1 MENKSTSKAN
11 ILINM
16 YLVNSGPIAFKEI
29 CLQLQLFNACRFN
42 LQVDFSEIVSPDR
55 DDLSNVHLTI
65 GLCLVKS

>member
-29 CLQLQLFNACRFN
+29 CQQLFMAFRFN
-42 LQVDFSEIVSPDR
+42 LEIDFSEIVSPDR

-65 GLCLVKS
+65 GLCLEKS